1 MRQPKKWSCSLFLN
15 HHCYTLICWAR
26 FASNL
31 LEVYCRYMSKWNR
44 HEKEG
49 RQNTV
54 GVPKLHMLVINGK
67 RARFDANRFNQVNK
81 EEWTCTLTENTW
93 KVIKWKQK
101 YTKAR
106 QLLADEWRR
115 RTYAQLYKYLL
126 KGVLSFLFLYF
137 SLEEMG
143 EKVGGKQVTNTA
155 QSVCVCVYSSR
166 KCDCFVPF

>member
-1 MRQPKKWSCSLFLN
+1 
-15 HHCYTLICWAR
+15 
-26 FASNL
+26 
-31 LEVYCRYMSKWNR
+31 MSKWNR
-44 HEKEG
+44 HEKEE

-54 GVPKLHMLVINGK
+54 GVPKLHMLVINRK

-143 EKVGGKQVTNTA
+143 EKVGGGGNKWLTLLK
-155 QSVCVCVYSSR
+155 VCVCIFIKEMR
-166 KCDCFVPF
+166 LFCAILGDLEFMLGGQDWIWQRNRQPIA